1 MRSESPRHAAVAD
14 FAFPLTPVQ
23 PYTMKNLMLLALASL
38 ISFAAAAANPIVEM
52 KTSVGTI
59 SIELYPEKAPKS
71 VDNFL
76 QYVRDGFYN
85 GTVFHRVVPGFVV
98 QAGGFD
104 KSDNQKPTR
113 PPIPNEASNGL
124 KNTRGTLSMARTMD
138 PNSATS
144 QFFIN
149 LSDNV
154 MLDFRDPS
162 PRGIGYAV
170 FGKVVQGM
178 EVVDKMA
185 TVERAPKPYAPDGS
199 PVTPIIIESARVLSA
214 ATK

>member
-1 MRSESPRHAAVAD
+1 
-14 FAFPLTPVQ
+14 
-23 PYTMKNLMLLALASL
+23 MKRLILVVLALL
-38 ISFAAAAANPIVEM
+38 TSFAAAAANPMVEM
-52 KTSVGTI
+52 KTSLGALT
-59 SIELYPEKAPKS
+59 IELYPDKAPKS

-76 QYVRDGFYN
+76 QYVKDGFYN
-85 GTVFHRVVPGFVV
+85 GTIFHRVVPGFVV
-98 QAGGFD
+98 QGGGFD

-113 PPIPNEASNGL
+113 APIANEAANGL
-124 KNTRGTLSMARTMD
+124 KNARGTLSMARTMD

-178 EVVDKMA
+178 EIVDKMA

-199 PVTPIIIESARVLSA
+199 PVTPIVIESARVLGPTA
-214 ATK
+214 K

>member
-1 MRSESPRHAAVAD
+1 MNK
-14 FAFPLTPVQ
+14 FA
-23 PYTMKNLMLLALASL
+23 LALLASL
-38 ISFAAAAANPIVEM
+38 TSFAAFAANPMVEM
-52 KTSVGTI
+52 KTSLGTL
-59 SIELYPEKAPKS
+59 SIELYPDKAPKT
-71 VDNFL
+71 VENFL
-76 QYVRDGFYN
+76 QYVNGGFYN

-98 QAGGFD
+98 QGGGFD
-104 KSDNQKPTR
+104 KSDTQKSTR

-178 EVVDKMA
+178 DVVDKMA
-185 TVERAPKPYAPDGS
+185 LVERAPKPYAPDGS
-199 PVTPIIIESARVLSA
+199 PVTPIVIESARAV
-214 ATK
+214 ATSTK

>member
-1 MRSESPRHAAVAD
+1 MKQLLIAIAFTLGSFGAWAAH
-14 FAFPLTPVQ
+14 P
-23 PYTMKNLMLLALASL
+23 S
-38 ISFAAAAANPIVEM
+38 VEM
-52 KTSVGTI
+52 KTTLGTI
-59 SIELYPEKAPKS
+59 VIELYEDKAPKT

-76 QYVRDGFYN
+76 QYVKDGFYN

-98 QAGGFD
+98 QGGGFD
-104 KSDNQKPTR
+104 KTENQKPTR
-113 PPIPNEASNGL
+113 APIPNEAANGV
-124 KNTRGTLSMARTMD
+124 KNGRGTLSMARTMD

-149 LSDNV
+149 LSDNA

-170 FGKVVQGM
+170 FGKVVSGM

-185 TVERAPKPYAPDGS
+185 TVERQPKPYAPDGS
-199 PVTPIIIESARVLSA
+199 PVTPIVIESARVLPA
-214 ATK
+214 K

>member
-1 MRSESPRHAAVAD
+1 MNK
-14 FAFPLTPVQ
+14 FA
-23 PYTMKNLMLLALASL
+23 LLLLASL
-38 ISFAAAAANPIVEM
+38 ASFAAFGANPMVEM
-52 KTSVGTI
+52 KTSLGTL
-59 SIELYPEKAPKS
+59 SIELYPDKAPKT
-71 VDNFL
+71 VENFL
-76 QYVRDGFYN
+76 QYVKDGFYN

-98 QAGGFD
+98 QGGGFD
-104 KSDNQKPTR
+104 KSETQKATR
-113 PPIPNEASNGL
+113 SPIPNEASNGL

-185 TVERAPKPYAPDGS
+185 TVERAPKPYALDGS
-199 PVTPIIIESARVLSA
+199 PVTPIVIESARVVA
-214 ATK
+214 TATK